1 MKKFAEWLKK
11 YALSYV
17 KTYVKS
23 NKNEIVTKINKKVDL
38 PFLNEKQEGELIES
52 IYSIIVE
59 VFDDSDSDSK
69 SSK

>member
-1 MKKFAEWLKK
+1 MKKFAEWLKE

-17 KTYVKS
+17 KTYIKS

-59 VFDDSDSDSK
+59 VFDDEKES
-69 SSK
+69 SSKNK

>member
-1 MKKFAEWLKK
+1 MKKFAEWLKQ

-17 KTYVKS
+17 KTYIKS

-59 VFDDSDSDSK
+59 VFDDEKESK
-69 SSK
+69 